1 MEKEK
6 AYDMYIGKRIRE
18 LREEKGL
25 TQNELAKAIPLKCAS
40 PSWISAVE
48 KGNTSLKARE
58 VLSLAIALGSNVN
71 YIVTGKQMYTQ
82 SLKEKSAKEL
92 AREIVQNKDLDYTFE
107 LIHELAEE
115 QLKKHE

>member
-25 TQNELAKAIPLKCAS
+25 TQNELAKAIPLKSTS

-58 VLSLAIALGSNVN
+58 VLSLALALGSNVN